1 MYTKAI
7 GVVDVSCISWVTN
20 WMKDD
25 LHWSDLFLNFH
36 GSIAACFNAVFF
48 TCLPWTINRECS
60 TCDNFVN
67 CRNIFIWCRMPV
79 TLNHAPDTQTN
90 TNIKTGVTERRPT
103 SVRAE
108 QRVALCKAPARLPRP
123 GLDPHHLSR
132 LRYSLLGFSWFLSLS
147 ILKKNLLRYF
157 MYIKTICTFCCVYF

>member
-20 WMKDD
+20 WTKDD

-36 GSIAACFNAVFF
+36 GSIAACFHAVFF

-90 TNIKTGVTERRPT
+90 MNIKTGVTLSAAPP
-103 SVRAE
+103 
-108 QRVALCKAPARLPRP
+108 ALGRSSASHYARLQPA
-123 GLDPHHLSR
+123 SR
-132 LRYSLLGFSWFLSLS
+132 APDSILTTFLVSEIVCSASLGFYVFL
-147 ILKKNLLRYF
+147 F
-157 MYIKTICTFCCVYF
+157 